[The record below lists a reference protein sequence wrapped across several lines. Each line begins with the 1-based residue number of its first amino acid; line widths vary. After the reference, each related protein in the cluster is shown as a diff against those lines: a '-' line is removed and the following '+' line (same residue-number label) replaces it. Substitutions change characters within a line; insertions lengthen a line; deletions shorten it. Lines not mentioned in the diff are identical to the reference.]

1 MDIIKKKCYS
11 LSFDITLI
19 PRKFVPTLRPKD
31 DEINKL
37 IISPLK
43 LYKDNNQENNELNST
58 IDKSIEED
66 NFNNFF
72 VNINRNNFKRKSNN
86 TILKTLIEKNKLKN
100 KI

>member
-1 MDIIKKKCYS
+1 MDIIKKKFYS
-11 LSFDITLI
+11 HSFDVTLI

-43 LYKDNNQENNELNST
+43 LYKDYNQENNELNST
-58 IDKSIEED
+58 IDKSIEEEH
-66 NFNNFF
+66 FNNFF
-72 VNINRNNFKRKSNN
+72 SNINKSNFRRKSNN